1 MPQRADSTSDT
12 ASEITMSLPI
22 ETPQVAAGMADGP
35 DAFELDERRFA
46 ETEPI
51 PDVRL
56 HCLGPAQRTRG
67 KQKAPRKQD
76 IHIRLDADI
85 IEHFKR
91 DGRGWQTRMNDSLR
105 KIVEVERAS
114 PGHEPQTYTFVPTS
128 HVGGQPMI
136 KPIYLDYAA
145 TTPADPVVVNQMG
158 EFLGLTGTFGNPS
171 SETHCFGR
179 EAHQAVEQAREQV
192 ASLLNADPDEVI
204 WTSGATESDNLAI
217 KGVVQRTTHDKPHIV
232 TSAIEHK
239 AVLDTCRYLE
249 EQGYTVTYINP
260 DTGGL
265 ITPVQVVDALRPET
279 VLVSLMHV
287 NNETGAV
294 TDITTIGQILR
305 EKDILFHT
313 DASQS
318 AARLPIDVKQIQVDF
333 VSLSGH
339 KMYGPKGIGALY
351 VRRGSRAKLA
361 AQMHGGGHELGLR
374 SGTMPTHQVVGM
386 GTAARLVQDFLP
398 SDSARIRTLSK
409 RLLSDLL
416 KVEQAHVNGDRRHC
430 VDGIINVTFPCVDSE
445 SLMMMMPD
453 IAISN
458 GSACTSSSVEPSHV
472 LTGMRLDEES
482 VHSSIRASVG
492 RFTTMDEVKTAGDT
506 IARAVTELRRISPE
520 WIAHPRR

>member
-1 MPQRADSTSDT
+1 
-12 ASEITMSLPI
+12 
-22 ETPQVAAGMADGP
+22 
-35 DAFELDERRFA
+35 
-46 ETEPI
+46 
-51 PDVRL
+51 
-56 HCLGPAQRTRG
+56 
-67 KQKAPRKQD
+67 
-76 IHIRLDADI
+76 
-85 IEHFKR
+85 
-91 DGRGWQTRMNDSLR
+91 
-105 KIVEVERAS
+105 
-114 PGHEPQTYTFVPTS
+114 
-128 HVGGQPMI
+128 MI

-145 TTPADPVVVNQMG
+145 TTPADPAVVKRMG
-158 EFLGLTGTFGNPS
+158 EFLGPTGTFGNPS
-171 SETHCFGR
+171 SETHWFGR
-179 EAHQAVEQAREQV
+179 EAYRAVEQSREQV

-217 KGVVQRTTHDKPHIV
+217 KGVVQLTTKDRPHIV

-249 EQGYTVTYINP
+249 EQGCAVTYINP
-260 DTGGL
+260 DRGGL
-265 ITPVQVVDALRPET
+265 ITPGQVADALRPET

-294 TDITTIGQILR
+294 TDIATIGQILR
-305 EKDILFHT
+305 AKDILFHT

-318 AARLPIDVKQIQVDF
+318 ATRLPIDVKQIQADF

-386 GTAARLVQDFLP
+386 GTAACLVQDL
-398 SDSARIRTLSK
+398 
-409 RLLSDLL
+409 LLSDSVRIKALSKQLL
-416 KVEQAHVNGDRRHC
+416 SELFKIEQVSVNGDRRHC
-430 VDGIINVTFPCVDSE
+430 VDGIINVTFPCVDGE

-472 LTGMRLDEES
+472 LTGMGLDEES
-482 VHSSIRASVG
+482 AHSSIRVSVG
-492 RFTTMDEVKTAGDT
+492 RFTTMDEVNTAGDT
-506 IARAVTELRRISPE
+506 IARAVAELRRISPE
-520 WIAHPRR
+520 WNVRPLR